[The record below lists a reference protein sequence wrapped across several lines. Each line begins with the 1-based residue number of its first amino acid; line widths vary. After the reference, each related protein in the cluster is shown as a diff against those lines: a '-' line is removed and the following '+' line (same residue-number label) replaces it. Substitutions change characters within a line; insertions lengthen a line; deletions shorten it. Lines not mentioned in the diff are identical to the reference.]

1 MKTIIVA
8 TDFSTISD
16 NATDY
21 ALRAAQV
28 VQARV
33 ILFHLHF
40 VSVHVSNA
48 RLSPAA
54 LQQSMDQNKEV
65 LEKKAQALAAQFQVD
80 VTAAW
85 RTGDFYAELAQL
97 IDEVDADLVVMG
109 MAKKSVEQDLLGNTT
124 TAAINKLK
132 FPILAVPEEARFE
145 GITKV
150 LYACDIVKGVHARV
164 LNQVR
169 KLALSFG
176 AEVEIFH
183 VSDKIKGLSEHELPP
198 HLVNAF
204 GDGLDGINY
213 SYRNVASNAVLNAIE
228 QEVNEMNAD
237 VVIMVPYKYGFWGSL
252 VHKSKTR
259 ALASGI
265 QKPLLSIPIG

>member
-8 TDFSTISD
+8 TDFSKISD
-16 NATDY
+16 NATQY
-21 ALRAAQV
+21 ALQAAQV
-28 VQARV
+28 IGARV
-33 ILFHLHF
+33 HLFHLHF

-48 RLSPAA
+48 RLSPTA
-54 LQQSMDQNKEV
+54 LQQSLDQNKEV
-65 LEKKAQALAAQFQVD
+65 LDKKARELAAEFQVE

-85 RTGDFYAELAQL
+85 RTGDFYAELYQL
-97 IDEVDADLVVMG
+97 IEDSDADLVVMG
-109 MAKKSVEQDLLGNTT
+109 MAKKSIEQDLLGNTT
-124 TAAINKLK
+124 TATINKLK
-132 FPILAVPEEARFE
+132 LPILAIPEDARFE
-145 GITKV
+145 GINKV
-150 LYACDIVKGVHARV
+150 LYACDIVRGVHARV
-164 LNQVR
+164 LEEVR

-183 VSDKIKGLSEHELPP
+183 VSDKIKGLTEHELPP

-228 QEVNEMNAD
+228 QEVKKMNAD
-237 VVIMVPYKYGFWGSL
+237 VVVMVPYKYGFWGSL